1 VLYLRLII
9 FLAGDDVSV
18 DSEPLLL
25 TDFVNLKIKPSQSF
39 VCAHKGMIY
48 ICVFIDVSN
57 YTYMNIYVCTMFF
70 LKK

>member
-25 TDFVNLKIKPSQSF
+25 TDFMNLKIKPSQSF
-39 VCAHKGMIY
+39 VCAHKDRVY
-48 ICVFIDVSN
+48 ICMFIDVSN
-57 YTYMNIYVCTMFF
+57 YIYI
-70 LKK
+70 